1 MTQSISQRDRWQRD
15 RTRNYFS
22 PLFFLIVMFSA
33 LATSAL
39 SWTPAVAATAGLG
52 DALYFSLTPSSSLP
66 AAPSSLIINSPTY
79 IDVPAGAKLSVYL
92 MRGDSVISTSTLS
105 FQSAYFNPQLF
116 VPGQVASFVLPGA
129 SGASSGSTLPGATLT
144 AGETDLAKVA
154 MEPNAYRL
162 MWILSAGVMN
172 APSRAII
179 TGGPSSFMFV
189 ELKLSAVSAAM
200 LAGDQKPG
208 SVLFFSRYTSNA
220 SNATREDTTFNLTNT
235 NPASAGYVRLF
246 LVNAATCQTA
256 ELQLCLA
263 AQQTVS
269 FLMSDIDPGI
279 KGYVIAVAVNLQG
292 EPVQFNWLTGNAVV
306 KQPGGNIGASY
317 AALLN
322 AVAVAKRKEGNVAN
336 TNGLAEMVFDD
347 VNYDRL
353 PAQIAFD
360 GVPSQAAAS
369 NATIL
374 SFYRPVSDLT
384 GAVPSASVQV
394 TGWGKNNQ
402 GQVISSA
409 GNLSSACYSDVALG
423 TFRLQ
428 PTPVNQL
435 LPAGTTAWFAASS
448 TDLLPLL
455 GAQFNSGE
463 FNSGTNA
470 RPLSFTAEY
479 KIRIPVSAVTC
490 PQ

>member
-1 MTQSISQRDRWQRD
+1 MTQDVSQRNGG
-15 RTRNYFS
+15 RTLFS
-22 PLFFLIVMFSA
+22 PRYFLTAMFSLWA
-33 LATSAL
+33 MAAYLWA
-39 SWTPAVAATAGLG
+39 PAAAATPTVG
-52 DALYFSLTPSSSLP
+52 DALYFSLMPAAALP

-92 MRGDSVISTSTLS
+92 MRGDAVVSTSTLT
-105 FQSAYFNPQLF
+105 FQNAYFNPQLF
-116 VPGQVASFVLPGA
+116 VPGQVASFVLPGNA
-129 SGASSGSTLPGATLT
+129 GASSGSTLPGATLA

-154 MEPNAYRL
+154 MEPNVYRL

-189 ELKLSAVSAAM
+189 DLKLSAVSAAM

-208 SVLFFSRYTSNA
+208 SVLFFSRYSSNA
-220 SNATREDTTFNLTNT
+220 SNATREDTTFNVTNT
-235 NPASAGYVRLF
+235 NPALTAYVRLF
-246 LVNAATCQTA
+246 LVNAATCQTT
-256 ELQLCLA
+256 EQQLCLDP
-263 AQQTVS
+263 QQTVS
-269 FLMSDIDPGI
+269 FLMSDVDPGI

-292 EPVQFNWLTGNAVV
+292 EPIQFNWLTGNAIV
-306 KQPGGNIGASY
+306 KQPGGNISGSY

-322 AVAVAKRKEGNVAN
+322 ALAVAKRKDGNVQN
-336 TNGLAEMVFDD
+336 VNGLSEMVFDD

-353 PAQIAFD
+353 SAQIAFD
-360 GVPSQAAAS
+360 GVRSQTAAG
-369 NATIL
+369 NATL
-374 SFYRPVSDLT
+374 FSFYRPITDLT

-402 GQVISSA
+402 GQVISSV
-409 GNLSSACYSDVALG
+409 GNVTSACYSDVALG

-435 LPAGTTAWFAASS
+435 LPPGTTAWFAASS

-455 GAQFNSGE
+455 GTQFNSGE

-479 KIRIPVSAVTC
+479 KIRIPVLAVTC
-490 PQ
+490 QQ